1 MKTLSRISF
10 SSAIIV
16 CFMVLIV
23 AGCKEDLFE
32 GKWIGGFDY
41 SNVSYEMELTLDKKE
56 DGKLSGN
63 LRILESGY
71 DVETL
76 SLKSVVLSGDSL
88 VIQTSAI
95 EGRGARFVLKSN
107 DGKLGGRM
115 QETYLDRLQGES
127 WEVVLEKEKD

>member
-1 MKTLSRISF
+1 MKTSARISF
-10 SSAIIV
+10 STAIIV

-23 AGCKEDLFE
+23 SGCKEDLFE

-41 SNVSYEMELTLDKKE
+41 GNASYEMELTLDKKE
-56 DGKLSGN
+56 EGKLSGN
-63 LRILESGY
+63 LRVLESGY
-71 DVETL
+71 EVETL

-88 VIQTSAI
+88 VIQTSVI
-95 EGRGARFVLKSN
+95 EGRGARLVLKS
-107 DGKLGGRM
+107 DGGKLVGRM